1 MSPAGLL
8 ARGNPSARLERSP
21 SAPAPFGP
29 TRLRRAPHPPATVG
43 QGGRDLRP
51 ETCCIPSGVAGA
63 QNFPPTLFAS
73 RSNIICDP
81 DRNTSGSPS
90 VIPPPQSPSRDTGR
104 TISVSEPVTLAMQV
118 ARLAKLARHFSRVA
132 RTRKDPC
139 SRFLGHTAG
148 SRRSRFGEDPILF
161 KPWPAW

>member
-51 ETCCIPSGVAGA
+51 AVSHRALLAHKTFHPRCSPVEATSFAIRTEILPALPPS
-63 QNFPPTLFAS
+63 F
-73 RSNIICDP
+73 
-81 DRNTSGSPS
+81 
-90 VIPPPQSPSRDTGR
+90 PPPQSPSRDTGR